1 MTIGLNRTRLLAAV
15 LGWLVWVPITLAQE
29 GVVLNLPTALMEARQ
44 YQPAL
49 EALRLERSAL
59 GYRVD
64 TARLAPP
71 LVLGVDLENIAGTG
85 ELRGAQSAELT
96 LSLSSVLELGGKADA
111 RGAVAGAENE
121 LRDLQLQALER
132 DVLGEVAIRFLDV
145 AAAQGPKG
153 KTLKRGD
160 FPYFVA
166 VLGPQEEVLQRQS
179 FSTTVPFDNVAPAAP
194 VDASRTTAV
203 RPGKSG
209 VMIEQHHLRLPA
221 ESKDSLRD
229 HKVVIGFEL
238 TPAQLAFNRDQ
249 PVKKK

>member
-1 MTIGLNRTRLLAAV
+1 MRCPDTGLIQDAAIMTVFAEDGPKTHENVVMQGKLANYGGGCTFKNGMV
-15 LGWLVWVPITLAQE
+15 E
-29 GVVLNLPTALMEARQ
+29 F
-44 YQPAL
+44 
-49 EALRLERSAL
+49 
-59 GYRVD
+59 
-64 TARLAPP
+64 
-71 LVLGVDLENIAGTG
+71 
-85 ELRGAQSAELT
+85 
-96 LSLSSVLELGGKADA
+96 VLE
-111 RGAVAGAENE
+111 
-121 LRDLQLQALER
+121 
-132 DVLGEVAIRFLDV
+132 LDV

-153 KTLKRGD
+153 QTLKRGD

-229 HKVVIGFEL
+229 QKVVIGFEL
-238 TPAQLAFNRDQ
+238 TPEQLAFNRDQ